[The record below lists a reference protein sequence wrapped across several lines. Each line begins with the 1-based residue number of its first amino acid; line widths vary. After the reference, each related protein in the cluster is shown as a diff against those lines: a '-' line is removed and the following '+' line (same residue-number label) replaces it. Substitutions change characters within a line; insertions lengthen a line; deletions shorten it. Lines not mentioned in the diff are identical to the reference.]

1 SSLGTSICQ
10 SPSSLQR
17 AVKRASLSGLS
28 FWASSDLPSIGINSS
43 LTNLRTMSRS
53 IRNSSGSSIST
64 VYSPVGTTR
73 RDVARRSHSRQGGP
87 PPPQLDSGF
96 PEFGQL
102 LTWPKS
108 ETSDLGWGEGGG
120 EGEPTSRSSPLY
132 PTPLPCGEME
142 QAAIAARSCAQFV
155 RPRCALLL
163 EGLGGAVH
171 RMASAGRARR

>member
-1 SSLGTSICQ
+1 Q

-17 AVKRASLSGLS
+17 AVKRASISGLS
-28 FWASSDLPSIGINSS
+28 FWPSSDLPSIGINSS
-43 LTNLRTMSRS
+43 LTNRRTMSRS

-73 RDVARRSHSRQGGP
+73 RDVERRSQSRHGGTPHP
-87 PPPQLDSGF
+87 PLNSGL
-96 PEFGQL
+96 PECGHL

-108 ETSDLGWGEGGG
+108 ETSDFGWGEGGG
-120 EGEPTSRSSPLY
+120 EGEPTSRSSPPH
-132 PTPLPCGEME
+132 PTPLPCGERE

-163 EGLGGAVH
+163 EVLGGAVK
-171 RMASAGRARR
+171 R